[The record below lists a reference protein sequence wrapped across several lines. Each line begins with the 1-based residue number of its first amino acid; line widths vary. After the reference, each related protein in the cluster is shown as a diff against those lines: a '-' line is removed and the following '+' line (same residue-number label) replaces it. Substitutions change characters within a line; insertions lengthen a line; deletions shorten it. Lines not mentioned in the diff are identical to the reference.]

1 MKLLG
6 LLLIHCVFTKKTEG
20 AKKGRK
26 FVKIGTGKNIGSP
39 EQCALGQKIETPEVA
54 LKMYLLIIIGT
65 ISFQSTFTLNN
76 ENQQNVTQFQ
86 KVIIIAEILAIT
98 PITQTHLKVK

>member
-1 MKLLG
+1 M
-6 LLLIHCVFTKKTEG
+6 H
-20 AKKGRK
+20 
-26 FVKIGTGKNIGSP
+26 
-39 EQCALGQKIETPEVA
+39 
-54 LKMYLLIIIGT
+54 LLIIIGT

-98 PITQTHLKVK
+98 PITQTS